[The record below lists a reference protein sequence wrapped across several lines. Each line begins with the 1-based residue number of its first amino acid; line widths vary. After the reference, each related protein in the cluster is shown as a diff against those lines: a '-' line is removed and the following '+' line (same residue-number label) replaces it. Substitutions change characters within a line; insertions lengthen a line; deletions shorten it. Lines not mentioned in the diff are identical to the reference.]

1 MDSKNVILLSLL
13 FISGVAFGQRQ
24 LIVLKD
30 QTVLARYQKG
40 DVIRFARAQD
50 KEILIQRILD
60 LNDTLI
66 MMNFDSVTYYRIQKL
81 DINGKQRNKFSV
93 RMGGTLILA
102 GALLPLM
109 DVFNSTVIQDDKASL
124 SKGIII
130 TSGALLGTGAALLLI
145 KKPYFKPGR
154 RNRLMIIDNRS
165 PFYKEKLQ
173 PVNTE
178 SFYVPKE

>member
-1 MDSKNVILLSLL
+1 
-13 FISGVAFGQRQ
+13 
-24 LIVLKD
+24 
-30 QTVLARYQKG
+30 
-40 DVIRFARAQD
+40 
-50 KEILIQRILD
+50 
-60 LNDTLI
+60 
-66 MMNFDSVTYYRIQKL
+66 
-81 DINGKQRNKFSV
+81 
-93 RMGGTLILA
+93 MGGTLILA